1 MQLRVVR
8 DQPWDVPADA
18 LVIPLIGVPRFEGP
32 LAELD
37 RRTGGE
43 LAALAAFGEIKTE
56 RYSTVLAGAGEL
68 KAGRLLAI
76 CRRRFG
82 DDHQTGRDPHR
93 IGRGTAPGRSQGDA
107 AGHLAG
113 RPCPAARWR
122 RRCGRRDAG
131 PRRRGRQLR
140 AGHDLPRRPG
150 FGPAATGRADP
161 GCARRGLRRARAGG
175 GARDRHRGGHQ
186 PLPPP

>member
-76 CRRRFG
+76 SAG
-82 DDHQTGRDPHR
+82 DPATITRQVVIR
-93 IGRGTAPGRSQGDA
+93 IGSVAERR
-107 AGHLAG
+107 LAG
-113 RPCPAARWR
+113 RKVTRLAIWLGDLAQRLDGGADAVAEMLARGVVEGSFEPATIY
-122 RRCGRRDAG
+122 RDDA
-131 PRRRGRQLR
+131 
-140 AGHDLPRRPG
+140 G
-150 FGPAATGRADP
+150 FGPAANWTS
-161 GCARRGLRRARAGG
+161 
-175 GARDRHRGGHQ
+175 
-186 PLPPP
+186 